1 MPGVQCSLQAF
12 RKAQERPATVS
23 LQLLPQD
30 LHRRAQ
36 AALGRNDSADGK
48 GDSRPSASHRGHKCS
63 QCRENQRVDG
73 DLRLRA
79 AARRALLERLT
90 HHVHPSC
97 ITQNTP
103 RIFYEMP
110 AGGLVLLRHNTAEH
124 RRLVAYFLSAANTA
138 SNPLRKSFAFVT
150 LT

>member
-1 MPGVQCSLQAF
+1 MLARLLQQSDRQVVA
-12 RKAQERPATVS
+12 V
-23 LQLLPQD
+23 
-30 LHRRAQ
+30 
-36 AALGRNDSADGK
+36 AALCHEGAGER
-48 GDSRPSASHRGHKCS
+48 ASTLVTSNLPFNEWTEIFGS
-63 QCRENQRVDG
+63 E
-73 DLRLRA
+73 RLPG
-79 AARRALLERLT
+79 ALLERLT